1 MKKYGLPARERIK
14 SKKDFE
20 NIYKSGVLVI
30 SSNRKIKATYLIEP
44 ETVTPG
50 VKFAAAVFKKSGT
63 AVWRNRVKRLLRE
76 SYRLNKNEL
85 INLCIKKRKLLKIV
99 FSPNLL
105 NQRKNRKPRLEEIM
119 PGVVEIINLIK
130 LSL

>member
-1 MKKYGLPARERIK
+1 MKKYGLRAQERIK

-20 NIYKSGVLVI
+20 NIYKSGSLVI
-30 SSNRKIKATYLIEP
+30 SSNKKIKATYLIES
-44 ETVTPG
+44 ETGTPG
-50 VKFAAAVFKKSGT
+50 VKIAAAVFKKSGT

-85 INLCIKKRKLLKIV
+85 IDLCIKNKKLLKIV
-99 FSPNLL
+99 FSPNML
-105 NQRKNRKPRLEEIM
+105 NQRKNRKLRLEEIM